1 MSFDLDHTLWDF
13 DKIQRLLLRYLSKKS
28 PAIEIKT
35 FIEKYV
41 PINQACWK
49 LYQYD
54 KISHEELRYNRLRH
68 SFDAINYSVS
78 DAQIEIIAQEYIQLL
93 PDNNLLLTVL
103 LRSWII

>member
-1 MSFDLDHTLWDF
+1 LRVSFKEIT
-13 DKIQRLLLRYLSKKS
+13 
-28 PAIEIKT
+28 AIEIKT

-49 LYQYD
+49 YQYD

>member
-13 DKIQRLLLRYLSKKS
+13 DKNSEIEVSFKKS
-28 PAIEIKT
+28 PIEIKT

-54 KISHEELRYNRLRH
+54 KISHEVALQQVEA
-68 SFDAINYSVS
+68 FF
-78 DAQIEIIAQEYIQLL
+78 
-93 PDNNLLLTVL
+93 
-103 LRSWII
+103 